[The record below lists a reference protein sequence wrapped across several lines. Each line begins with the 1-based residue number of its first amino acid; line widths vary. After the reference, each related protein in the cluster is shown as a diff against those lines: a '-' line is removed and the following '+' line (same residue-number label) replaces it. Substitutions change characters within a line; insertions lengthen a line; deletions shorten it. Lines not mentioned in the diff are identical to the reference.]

1 MGWYQKITQDIAD
14 LINHELPEPLVLP
27 ADLVIPP
34 QSELGDLGWPC
45 FAAAKKLGCLPGEL
59 AEKLVTKLS
68 ATEHPAIAGWQA
80 VGPYLN
86 VNLRGELLLDKI
98 VREIESAGS
107 QYGAINSGQGRKI
120 MIEYSNVNTHKDY
133 HIGHLRN
140 LCLGDSLTHLLNF
153 SGYKVIPVSY
163 LNDLGIQAAK
173 VLWKLNQI
181 PENQRPH
188 ENLGRYLGE
197 LYTQASQELSNDP
210 VGQEEVSL
218 ILRRLEAKQQP
229 EYGQWQETRQWSL
242 DYFNQ
247 IYEELDIHWAHTFFE
262 SDFLAEGRKL
272 VQDMLTAG
280 ILEQNDGA
288 ILANL
293 ESEGLGVLLFLRR
306 DGTTL
311 YPVADLPLAQVKFR
325 DYNIDESWYVIDER
339 QSLYF
344 KQLVAILAK
353 LGFNKP
359 IRHLSYGFVKL
370 RSGLMS
376 SRQGNVVTYEA
387 LREALLTQELQEV
400 KARHPEWSKE
410 QVQETAWQVVVGAL
424 KFEMVKVS
432 PARPIVF
439 DIHQALSFDGY
450 TAAYIQYTAVRL
462 ASLARQAKSKMNGD
476 LSLVGQP
483 NNLEKTLILSLARF
497 SEVVSQASQAADP
510 AIIAKYLFDLAQDFN
525 NYYQQVRIIGSSE
538 EQWRLRLA
546 AGIRQVIINGLALLG
561 IKAPEAM

>member
-1 MGWYQKITQDIAD
+1 MGRYQKITQDIAD

-133 HIGHLRN
+133 HVGHLRN

-153 SGYKVIPVSY
+153 SGYKVLPVSY

-181 PENQRPH
+181 PENQRSH

-197 LYTQASQELSNDP
+197 LYTQASQELSNNP

-218 ILRRLEAKQQP
+218 ILRRLEAKQQS

-293 ESEGLGVLLFLRR
+293 EPEGLGVLLFLRR

-387 LREALLTQELQEV
+387 LREALFTQELQEV

-450 TAAYIQYTAVRL
+450 TAAYIQYAAVRL
-462 ASLARQAKSKMNGD
+462 ASLARQAKSKMQGD

>member
-133 HIGHLRN
+133 HVGHLRN

-181 PENQRPH
+181 PENQRSH

-197 LYTQASQELSNDP
+197 LYTQASQELSNNP

-218 ILRRLEAKQQP
+218 ILRRLEAKQQS

-293 ESEGLGVLLFLRR
+293 EPEGLGVLLFLRR

-400 KARHPEWSKE
+400 KVRHPEWSKE
-410 QVQETAWQVVVGAL
+410 KIQETAWQVVVGAL

-450 TAAYIQYTAVRL
+450 TAAYIQYAAVRL

>member
-133 HIGHLRN
+133 HVGHLRN

-153 SGYKVIPVSY
+153 SGYKVLPVSY

-181 PENQRPH
+181 PENQRSH

-197 LYTQASQELSNDP
+197 LYTQASQELSNNP

-293 ESEGLGVLLFLRR
+293 EPEGLGVLLFLRR

-400 KARHPEWSKE
+400 KVRHPEWSKE
-410 QVQETAWQVVVGAL
+410 KIQETAWQVVVGAL

-450 TAAYIQYTAVRL
+450 TAAYIQYAAVRL

>member
-1 MGWYQKITQDIAD
+1 MGWYQGIIQDITS
-14 LINHELPEPLVLP
+14 LINHELSEPLVSLT
-27 ADLVIPP
+27 DLVIPP
-34 QSELGDLGWPC
+34 QKEWGDLGWPC

-59 AEKLVTKLS
+59 AERLVTKLS
-68 ATEHPAIAGWQA
+68 TKEHPAIAGWQA

-98 VREIESAGS
+98 VKEIESAGS

-133 HIGHLRN
+133 HVGHLRN

-153 SGYKVIPVSY
+153 SGYEAIPVSY
-163 LNDLGIQAAK
+163 LNDLGIHAAK
-173 VLWKLNQI
+173 VLWKLSQI
-181 PENQRPH
+181 PEDQRPQ

-197 LYTQASQELSNDP
+197 IYTQASQELSNDP
-210 VGQEEVSL
+210 VGQGLVNL
-218 ILRRLEAKQQP
+218 ILKRLEAKKQP

-242 DYFNQ
+242 DYFNK
-247 IYEELDIHWAHTFFE
+247 IYKELDIHFAHTFFE
-262 SDFLAEGRKL
+262 SDFLEKGRKL
-272 VQDMLTAG
+272 VQDMLAAG
-280 ILEQNDGA
+280 LLEQNDGA

-311 YPVADLPLAQVKFR
+311 YPVADLPLAQAKFR

-344 KQLVAILAK
+344 KQLVTILAK

-376 SRQGNVVTYEA
+376 SRQGNIITYEA

-400 KARHPEWSKE
+400 KTRHPEWNKE
-410 QVQETAWQVVVGAL
+410 QIQKTAWQVVVGAL

-432 PARPIVF
+432 PARPIIF
-439 DIHQALSFDGY
+439 DIPQALSFDGY
-450 TAAYIQYTAVRL
+450 TAAYIQYAAVRL
-462 ASLARQAKSKMNGD
+462 ASLERQARLTINED
-476 LSLVGQP
+476 LSLAGQP
-483 NNLEKTLILSLARF
+483 NNLEKALILSLARF
-497 SEVVSQASQAADP
+497 SEVVSQASQATDP
-510 AIIAKYLFDLAQDFN
+510 AMIAKYLFDLAQDFN
-525 NYYQQVRIIGSSE
+525 NYYQKVRIIGSTE
-538 EQWRLRLA
+538 EHWRLRLA
-546 AGIRQVIINGLALLG
+546 AGIRQVIINGLTLLG
-561 IKAPEAM
+561 IEAPEVM

>member
-133 HIGHLRN
+133 HVGHLRN

-197 LYTQASQELSNDP
+197 IYTQASQELSNNP
-210 VGQEEVSL
+210 VGQEEASL

-247 IYEELDIHWAHTFFE
+247 IYEELDIHWAYTFFE

-359 IRHLSYGFVKL
+359 IHHLSYGFVKL

-387 LREALLTQELQEV
+387 LREALFTQELQEV

-450 TAAYIQYTAVRL
+450 TAAYIQYAAVRL